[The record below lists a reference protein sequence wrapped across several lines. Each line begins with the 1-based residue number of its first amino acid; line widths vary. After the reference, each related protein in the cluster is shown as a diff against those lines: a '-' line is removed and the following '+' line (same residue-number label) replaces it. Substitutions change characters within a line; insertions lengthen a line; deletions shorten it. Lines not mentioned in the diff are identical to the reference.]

1 MTQQSEQ
8 RIAHFTFLPGIP
20 HQRRNS
26 PKTLISTMSLLSI
39 RRCLRDAVQCDDA
52 AEKEKRLIRRYKA
65 FAFCCRKRNFVVN
78 AISDQTLCS
87 ATLRRLL
94 IIKIVNKFIISRRR
108 GQCCT
113 HYHQQISS
121 VAAWWRLEAHF
132 CESRSQACDLE
143 TWIKFQWVL
152 PPKTVGKIKEIPRN

>member
-121 VAAWWRLEAHF
+121 VAAVMETRGPFLRVPVTGVWPW
-132 CESRSQACDLE
+132 DLNKMSF
-143 TWIKFQWVL
+143 TTKDGR
-152 PPKTVGKIKEIPRN
+152 KN